1 MIRRMG
7 EYILPL
13 LRAVD
18 ILCCALWLSALYPFG
33 LASRPSGRE
42 LISSYIGE
50 AQHNGHRWAQR
61 AAAVID
67 WMAERLGDRPD
78 HCLRAFRHYQFLDD

>member
-7 EYILPL
+7 ECILPL
-13 LRAVD
+13 LRAFD
-18 ILCCALWLSALYPFG
+18 ILCCTIWLASLYPFG

-42 LISSYIGE
+42 MISSYIGE
-50 AQHNGHRWAQR
+50 AQHNGHRWAAR

-67 WMAERLGDRPD
+67 WIAMKLGDRSD
-78 HCLRAFRHYQFLDD
+78 HCLRAFRRYQFLDD